1 MGTDFCAGIL
11 PAVDAVVYTALY
23 MQSTPGEAR
32 NDDNANFSGS
42 HNTTIMAT
50 TSTAT
55 THDS

>member
-1 MGTDFCAGIL
+1 MHVGATITRLAHNNNSAPNDFA
-11 PAVDAVVYTALY
+11 
-23 MQSTPGEAR
+23 AR
-32 NDDNANFSGS
+32 TNNANDDNANFSGS